1 MRLSTNRLTAMI
13 VGALWLIAGIAGFFV
28 TTGVGFFSAAGGL
41 LVGLFAVNPAA
52 NALALV
58 LGAALL
64 LTGLT
69 TTAAAKAANIGVG
82 TACLVLSLV
91 GLFVVGTDA
100 DVLALNGADNV
111 VHSASAVLLLA
122 VGLGADRRVKL
133 AVAHDPR
140 TRNDPRS

>member
-13 VGALWLIAGIAGFFV
+13 VGGLWLIAGIAGFFV
-28 TTGVGFFSAAGGL
+28 TTGVGFFSAAGL

-122 VGLGADRRVKL
+122 VGLGADRRVKP